1 MNDEIIKFKKGKT
14 LIMIAEGDPLEKAR
28 KTDKGIDVSDYT
40 EPSDD
45 KVKEA
50 LDSLKADG
58 IEDLYLYCRKT
69 TTTNNCNNP
78 KLDKASYTEGLD
90 RGIDIGLDL
99 GAKEKRVS
107 KMIPAEKS
115 IEYRSEKANDRSEY
129 GHWEGDLVI
138 GKRKKGQ
145 DKNMK

>member
-14 LIMIAEGDPLEKAR
+14 LIMIAEGDPLEKVMKASKDS
-28 KTDKGIDVSDYT
+28 KTDKDIDVNNYT
-40 EPSDD
+40 EPNDD

-50 LDSLKADG
+50 IESLQADG

-69 TTTNNCNNP
+69 TTSSNYNKK

-99 GAKEKRVS
+99 GAKE
-107 KMIPAEKS
+107 
-115 IEYRSEKANDRSEY
+115 
-129 GHWEGDLVI
+129 
-138 GKRKKGQ
+138 Q
-145 DKNMK
+145 

>member
-14 LIMIAEGDPLEKAR
+14 LIMIAEDDPLEKAGKASKDTNR
-28 KTDKGIDVSDYT
+28 SDYT

-69 TTTNNCNNP
+69 TTNNCNEP

-99 GAKEKRVS
+99 GAKKKRVS
-107 KMIPAEKS
+107 IAKAMIEDDVSLNKVVKYTGLTLEE
-115 IEYRSEKANDRSEY
+115 ID
-129 GHWEGDLVI
+129 DLVSL
-138 GKRKKGQ
+138 
-145 DKNMK
+145 

>member
-14 LIMIAEGDPLEKAR
+14 LIMIAEGDPLEKVMKASKDS
-28 KTDKGIDVSDYT
+28 KTDKDTDVNNYT
-40 EPSDD
+40 EPNDD

-50 LDSLKADG
+50 IESLQADG

-69 TTTNNCNNP
+69 TTSSNYNNK

-99 GAKEKRVS
+99 GAKEQKHSIAKAMYNDEVS
-107 KMIPAEKS
+107 LNKIVKYTGLTLIVTSIPS
-115 IEYRSEKANDRSEY
+115 TTS
-129 GHWEGDLVI
+129 
-138 GKRKKGQ
+138 
-145 DKNMK
+145 

>member
-14 LIMIAEGDPLEKAR
+14 LIMIAEGDPLEKVMKASKDS
-28 KTDKGIDVSDYT
+28 KTDKDTDVNIYT
-40 EPSDD
+40 DPNED

-50 LDSLKADG
+50 IESLQADG

-69 TTTNNCNNP
+69 TTSSNYNKK

-99 GAKEKRVS
+99 GAKEQKHSIAKAMYNDEVS
-107 KMIPAEKS
+107 LNKIVKYTGLTLEE
-115 IEYRSEKANDRSEY
+115 ID
-129 GHWEGDLVI
+129 DLVSF
-138 GKRKKGQ
+138 K
-145 DKNMK
+145 

>member
-107 KMIPAEKS
+107 IAKPMIGDDVSLNKVVKYTGLTLEE
-115 IEYRSEKANDRSEY
+115 ID
-129 GHWEGDLVI
+129 DLVSL
-138 GKRKKGQ
+138 
-145 DKNMK
+145 

>member
-14 LIMIAEGDPLEKAR
+14 LIMIAEGDPLEKA
-28 KTDKGIDVSDYT
+28 KKADKGIDVSDYT

-69 TTTNNCNNP
+69 TTTNNCNKP
-78 KLDKASYTEGLD
+78 KLDKDSYTEGLD

-107 KMIPAEKS
+107 IAKAMIEDDVSLNKVVKYTGLTLEE
-115 IEYRSEKANDRSEY
+115 ID
-129 GHWEGDLVI
+129 DLVSL
-138 GKRKKGQ
+138 
-145 DKNMK
+145 

>member
-14 LIMIAEGDPLEKAR
+14 LIMIAEGDPLEKVKNAES
-28 KTDKGIDVSDYT
+28 SDNSYDDD
-40 EPSDD
+40 EDD

-50 LDSLKADG
+50 IENLQADG

-69 TTTNNCNNP
+69 TTSSNYNKN

-99 GAKEKRVS
+99 GAKEKKHAIAKAMYNDDVS
-107 KMIPAEKS
+107 LNKIVKYTGLNLE
-115 IEYRSEKANDRSEY
+115 EVD
-129 GHWEGDLVI
+129 DLVS
-138 GKRKKGQ
+138 
-145 DKNMK
+145 MK

>member
-14 LIMIAEGDPLEKAR
+14 LIMIAEGDPLEKVMKASKDS
-28 KTDKGIDVSDYT
+28 KTDKDIDVNNYT
-40 EPSDD
+40 EPNDD

-50 LDSLKADG
+50 IESLQADG

-69 TTTNNCNNP
+69 TTTNNCNDT

-107 KMIPAEKS
+107 IA
-115 IEYRSEKANDRSEY
+115 KAMYNDEVSLNKIVKYTGLTLE
-129 GHWEGDLVI
+129 EIDDLVSL
-138 GKRKKGQ
+138 Q
-145 DKNMK
+145 

>member
-28 KTDKGIDVSDYT
+28 KTNHGIDVSDYT

-69 TTTNNCNNP
+69 TTTNNCNDT

-107 KMIPAEKS
+107 IAKAMIEDDVSLNKVVKYTGLTLEE
-115 IEYRSEKANDRSEY
+115 ID
-129 GHWEGDLVI
+129 DLVSL
-138 GKRKKGQ
+138 
-145 DKNMK
+145 

>member
-28 KTDKGIDVSDYT
+28 KVDKGIDVSDYT

-69 TTTNNCNNP
+69 TTTNNCNKP
-78 KLDKASYTEGLD
+78 KLDKDSYTEGLD

-107 KMIPAEKS
+107 IAKAMIEDDVSLNKVVKYTGLTLEE
-115 IEYRSEKANDRSEY
+115 ID
-129 GHWEGDLVI
+129 DLVSL
-138 GKRKKGQ
+138 
-145 DKNMK
+145 

>member
-28 KTDKGIDVSDYT
+28 KVDKGIDVSDYT

-107 KMIPAEKS
+107 IAKAMIEDDVSLNKVVKYTGLTLEE
-115 IEYRSEKANDRSEY
+115 ID
-129 GHWEGDLVI
+129 DLVSL
-138 GKRKKGQ
+138 
-145 DKNMK
+145 

>member
-14 LIMIAEGDPLEKAR
+14 LIMIAEGDPLEKAGKASKETNR
-28 KTDKGIDVSDYT
+28 SDYT

-107 KMIPAEKS
+107 IAKAMIEDDLSLNKVVKYTGLTLEE
-115 IEYRSEKANDRSEY
+115 ID
-129 GHWEGDLVI
+129 DLVSL
-138 GKRKKGQ
+138 
-145 DKNMK
+145 

>member
-14 LIMIAEGDPLEKAR
+14 LIMIAEGDPLENAGKASKETNR
-28 KTDKGIDVSDYT
+28 SDYT

-69 TTTNNCNNP
+69 TTNNCNEP

-107 KMIPAEKS
+107 IAKAMIEDDVSLNKVVKYTGLTLEE
-115 IEYRSEKANDRSEY
+115 ID
-129 GHWEGDLVI
+129 DLVSL
-138 GKRKKGQ
+138 
-145 DKNMK
+145 

>member
-14 LIMIAEGDPLEKAR
+14 LIMIAEGDPIEKAG
-28 KTDKGIDVSDYT
+28 KTNKGIDASDYA

-50 LDSLKADG
+50 LDSLKAEG

-69 TTTNNCNNP
+69 TTNNCNKP

-107 KMIPAEKS
+107 IA
-115 IEYRSEKANDRSEY
+115 KAMFEDEVSLNKVVKYTGLTLE
-129 GHWEGDLVI
+129 EINDLVSL
-138 GKRKKGQ
+138 
-145 DKNMK
+145 

>member
-14 LIMIAEGDPLEKAR
+14 LIMIAEGDPLEKVMKASKDSKAS
-28 KTDKGIDVSDYT
+28 KTDKDIDVDNYT
-40 EPSDD
+40 EPNDD

-50 LDSLKADG
+50 IESLQADG

-69 TTTNNCNNP
+69 TTSSNYNKK

-99 GAKEKRVS
+99 GAKEQKH
-107 KMIPAEKS
+107 S
-115 IEYRSEKANDRSEY
+115 IAKAMYNDGVPLNKIVKYTGLTLE
-129 GHWEGDLVI
+129 EIDDLVSL
-138 GKRKKGQ
+138 K
-145 DKNMK
+145 

>member
-14 LIMIAEGDPLEKAR
+14 LIMIAEGDPLEKAGKASNGTNR
-28 KTDKGIDVSDYT
+28 SDYT

-45 KVKEA
+45 KVMEA

-69 TTTNNCNNP
+69 TTNNCNEP

-99 GAKEKRVS
+99 GAKEKRISIAKAMIEDDVS
-107 KMIPAEKS
+107 LNKVVKYTGLTLEEI
-115 IEYRSEKANDRSEY
+115 D
-129 GHWEGDLVI
+129 DLVSL
-138 GKRKKGQ
+138 
-145 DKNMK
+145 

>member
-14 LIMIAEGDPLEKAR
+14 LIMIAEGDPLEKGKNAES
-28 KTDKGIDVSDYT
+28 SDNSYDDD
-40 EPSDD
+40 EDD

-50 LDSLKADG
+50 IENLQADG

-69 TTTNNCNNP
+69 TTSSNYNKN

-99 GAKEKRVS
+99 GAKEKKQAIAKAMYNDDVS
-107 KMIPAEKS
+107 LNKIVKYTGLNLE
-115 IEYRSEKANDRSEY
+115 EVD
-129 GHWEGDLVI
+129 DLVS
-138 GKRKKGQ
+138 
-145 DKNMK
+145 MK

>member
-28 KTDKGIDVSDYT
+28 KTNHGIDVSDYT

-99 GAKEKRVS
+99 GTKEKRVS
-107 KMIPAEKS
+107 IAKAMIEDDVSLNKVVKYTGLTLEE
-115 IEYRSEKANDRSEY
+115 ID
-129 GHWEGDLVI
+129 DLVSL
-138 GKRKKGQ
+138 
-145 DKNMK
+145 